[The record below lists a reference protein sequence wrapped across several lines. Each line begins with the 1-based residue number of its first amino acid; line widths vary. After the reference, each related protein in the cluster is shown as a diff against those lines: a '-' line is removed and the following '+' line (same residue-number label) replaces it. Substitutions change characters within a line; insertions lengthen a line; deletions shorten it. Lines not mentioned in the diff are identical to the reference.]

1 MVGYGLMIEDL
12 KQRKPIKVILDDLD
26 IGVFK
31 FNESNN
37 RYEGFGCLTLEAI
50 KKILKKEIDF
60 IKIERVITNE

>member
-1 MVGYGLMIEDL
+1 MIEDL
-12 KQRKPIKVILDDLD
+12 KQRKLIKVILDGLD

>member
-1 MVGYGLMIEDL
+1 MIEDL